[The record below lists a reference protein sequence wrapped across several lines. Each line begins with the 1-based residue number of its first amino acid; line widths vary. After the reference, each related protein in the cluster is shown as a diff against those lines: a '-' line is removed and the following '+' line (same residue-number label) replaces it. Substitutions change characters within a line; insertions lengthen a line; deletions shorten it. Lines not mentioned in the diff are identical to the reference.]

1 MEQMVESPHH
11 GFQGDRAAG
20 RGPRVP
26 LSLTIAI
33 SREAGARGGSIG
45 RRVGRRLGWQVYDQE
60 LLEYI
65 SQEGNFR
72 QELVENLPEEAGQW
86 AEAQLQQLLRDQT
99 LTQNPSIINMARVIL
114 NLGAQGEVILV
125 GRGAGN
131 VLPRATTLHVRI
143 VAPLDD
149 RIAYMSQWL
158 RLTRDEAAE
167 RVKVRDNRRAE
178 FFETHF
184 NRQPGDVHQYDML
197 LNSSLLGEDLC
208 ADLIIEAARA
218 KLDRAK
224 GSALPTDSVFAARG
238 EA

>member
-1 MEQMVESPHH
+1 MEQIVESPHH
-11 GFQGDRAAG
+11 GFQGDRAAAT
-20 RGPRVP
+20 RGPQVP

-65 SQEGNFR
+65 AQEGNFR
-72 QELVENLPEEAGQW
+72 QELVENLPQEAGQW
-86 AEAQLQQLLRDQT
+86 AEQQLQQLLREQT
-99 LTQNPSIINMARVIL
+99 LTENPSIMNMARVIL

-131 VLPRATTLHVRI
+131 VLPRATTLHVRV

-224 GSALPTDSVFAARG
+224 GAVQPAESV
-238 EA
+238 